1 MNTLQKSWKIT
12 WKNKILWVYGLILSV
27 IAGFFIFID
36 QTSKGGGKTSSQLS
50 VDSYQLQQKIISDFA
65 EKYWAWIIV
74 IMLVSLV
81 IFGIIIWTSII
92 SKIGLIHETGVM
104 AQKNSESQDSAVKIK
119 RGWKKGREKF
129 WQVIGLDIMIA
140 IAEFVVIFAVKTPLN
155 MLYKNGALTVAIPLT
170 IFAVLILVPFILM
183 FLSIQIL
190 GARKIILD
198 DRKIFQAISE
208 SYDIF
213 TMYWKKI
220 VATLLLFILAITVSG
235 FLYTILCA
243 ILLLPVAVI
252 ALVMVIL
259 MGMGSGGLSI
269 GLLIFAIPAI
279 PFSIFFA
286 MLTLV
291 LQESVWSVLY
301 QKIK

>member
-1 MNTLQKSWKIT
+1 MRYLSTLSSAWKIT

-36 QTSKGGGKTSSQLS
+36 QTGKGGEKLTPAEIKALEVEMQ
-50 VDSYQLQQKIISDFA
+50 VFA
-65 EKYWAWIIV
+65 EKHWIGI
-74 IMLVSLV
+74 IIAMIIGLI
-81 IFGIIIWTSII
+81 IFGIIVWTSVT
-92 SKIGLIHETGVM
+92 SKIGLIYETGVI
-104 AQKNSESQDSAVKIK
+104 AQKNSESRDDVVKIK

>member
-1 MNTLQKSWKIT
+1 MRYLSTLSSAWKIT

-36 QTSKGGGKTSSQLS
+36 QTGKGGEKLTPAEIKALEVEMQ
-50 VDSYQLQQKIISDFA
+50 VFA
-65 EKYWAWIIV
+65 EKHWIGI
-74 IMLVSLV
+74 IIAMIIGLI
-81 IFGIIIWTSII
+81 IFGIIVWTSVT
-92 SKIGLIHETGVM
+92 SKIGLIYETGVI
-104 AQKNSESQDSAVKIK
+104 AQKNSESRDDVVKIK

-279 PFSIFFA
+279 PFGIFFA

>member
-1 MNTLQKSWKIT
+1 MRYLSTLSSAWKIT

-36 QTSKGGGKTSSQLS
+36 QTGKGGEKLTPAEIKALEVEMQ
-50 VDSYQLQQKIISDFA
+50 VFA
-65 EKYWAWIIV
+65 EKHWIGI
-74 IMLVSLV
+74 IIAMIIGLI
-81 IFGIIIWTSII
+81 IFGIIVWTSVT
-92 SKIGLIHETGVM
+92 SKIGLIYETGVI
-104 AQKNSESQDSAVKIK
+104 AQKNSESRDDVVKIK

-129 WQVIGLDIMIA
+129 WQVIGLEILIA
-140 IAEFVVIFAVKTPLN
+140 IAEFLVIIAIKMPLSS
-155 MLYKNGALTVAIPLT
+155 LYKNGALAIAIPLT
-170 IFAVLILVPFILM
+170 IFAVLILTPFMLM
-183 FLSIQIL
+183 FFSIQVL
-190 GARKIILD
+190 GVRKIILD
-198 DRKIFQAISE
+198 DKKIFSAISE
-208 SYDIF
+208 SYDMF
-213 TMYWKKI
+213 TRYWKKI
-220 VATLLLFILAITVSG
+220 VATLLLFILAIAVSG